1 MPKKPSLTQI
11 EAAARAEQP
20 SDIVASFSL
29 MYADTEI
36 EDGAGCDVTRAMLDA
51 FERAAIAGIYGVG
64 VHGVLQRVIED
75 GARRLLEQ
83 LGEK

>member
-1 MPKKPSLTQI
+1 MSKKPSL
-11 EAAARAEQP
+11 AEIRVKNEKP
-20 SDIVASFSL
+20 SDVAACFSL
-29 MYADTEI
+29 TYPISGREI

-51 FERAAIAGIYGVG
+51 FERAAVAGIYGVG

-75 GARRLLEQ
+75 GARRLLEE